1 MMEKL
6 RVSLLKKLSM
16 ERRKSL
22 GDQSGIEND
31 SLMKM
36 LSGETNSNIRKQSL
50 NEEHKRHGSTLT
62 ERGTDAQVNVRDIN
76 NSNLTRSKI
85 SEDNETHRSI
95 LSNDIDFLGFFTIAT
110 LSDGKGFGE
119 LALLQQKPRMATVR
133 CLEDTHIMVLTK
145 SAVDEAIGKI
155 ERRSLNDKVNFLRS
169 IPMFS
174 LLTRNSLAK
183 ISCSLQRITI
193 QKN

>member
-6 RVSLLKKLSM
+6 RISLLKKFSM

-36 LSGETNSNIRKQSL
+36 LSGKTNSNIGKQSV

-62 ERGTDAQVNVRDIN
+62 ERGGDVQVNVRDIN
-76 NSNLTRSKI
+76 NSYFTRSKI

-110 LSDGKGFGE
+110 LSDG
-119 LALLQQKPRMATVR
+119 
-133 CLEDTHIMVLTK
+133 
-145 SAVDEAIGKI
+145 
-155 ERRSLNDKVNFLRS
+155 
-169 IPMFS
+169 
-174 LLTRNSLAK
+174 
-183 ISCSLQRITI
+183 
-193 QKN
+193 